1 MVRGLRRKQKD
12 DESMG
17 RGVDDWS
24 GVNDRGK
31 AKRRKQIARR
41 EKKVSEEQEGRVG
54 QGE

>member
-1 MVRGLRRKQKD
+1 MMKAWG
-12 DESMG
+12 G
-17 RGVDDWS
+17 GVDYWS

-31 AKRRKQIARR
+31 GKRRKQIARR